1 MNALQFGPTLV
12 SAAAVTG
19 LPLSGP
25 ITSRFGEHDIAEHAG
40 GHTGVD
46 IGAIAGTPVLAPAP
60 GVVLEAIA
68 SNGVFGTYIA
78 LRHAGSFVS
87 LFAHLSR
94 LDVAAGQRVM
104 AGTRLGL
111 VGMTGL
117 TTGPHLHWG
126 LAEGGSPL
134 VAGPHLRDALA
145 FCSPAPARIDRER
158 LLRGVAFGLLGA
170 LQSAGALF
178 DSHETAD
185 FDGYLEGSPERQ
197 VLAIQQAA
205 DPFLAQWARLDG

>member
-1 MNALQFGPTLV
+1 MNMPQFGPTVV

-25 ITSRFGEHDIAEHAG
+25 ITSRFGERDIAEHAG
-40 GHTGVD
+40 GHTAVD
-46 IGAIAGTPVLAPAP
+46 IGAAAGTPVLAPAP
-60 GVVLEAIA
+60 GVVLEAVA
-68 SNGVFGTYIA
+68 SGGVFGTYVT
-78 LRHAGSFVS
+78 LRHPGGFVS
-87 LFAHLSR
+87 LYAHLSR
-94 LDVAAGQRVM
+94 LDVAAGQRVV
-104 AGTRLGL
+104 AGDRLGL

-134 VAGPHLRDALA
+134 AAGPHLRDALA

-158 LLRGVAFGLLGA
+158 LLRGVALGLLGA
-170 LQSAGALF
+170 LQAAGALF
-178 DSHETAD
+178 DSHNAAD
-185 FDGYLEGSPERQ
+185 FDGYPEGSPERQ

-205 DPFLAQWARLDG
+205 DPFLAAWTRSVD